1 MLFEMLKTI
10 SLSYDISVTVY
21 LSYNISLNKR
31 SHGINGL

>member
-1 MLFEMLKTI
+1 MLFEVLKTI
-10 SLSYDISVTVY
+10 SLSYDISVY